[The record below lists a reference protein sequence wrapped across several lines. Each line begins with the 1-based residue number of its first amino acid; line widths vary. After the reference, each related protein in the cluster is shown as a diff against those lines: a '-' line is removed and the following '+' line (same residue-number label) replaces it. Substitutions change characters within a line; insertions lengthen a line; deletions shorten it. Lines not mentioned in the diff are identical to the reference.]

1 MAPVLVEAIVATGNG
16 AGRRPAR
23 EKEEA
28 MPRRTFDKLMSLG
41 GVVLTVALLVA
52 GGLAFWGYSFANGR
66 VHDQLAAQRIYFP
79 PKGNEALADPQI
91 GKYLNQYAGQQLAN
105 GAQAEAYADHF
116 IAVHL
121 KEVAGGKTYAEV
133 STLARA
139 NPDDQ
144 TLQGQ
149 VQTLFRGETLRGL
162 LLNAYAFWKF
172 GQLAFIGSIV
182 FFVMAGIMLVL
193 TTLGVW
199 HLRRARPTEQIF
211 APVIEDRRELVS
223 A

>member
-1 MAPVLVEAIVATGNG
+1 
-16 AGRRPAR
+16 
-23 EKEEA
+23 
-28 MPRRTFDKLMSLG
+28 MPRRTFDKVMSLG

-79 PKGNEALADPQI
+79 PMGNPALAPAEI
-91 GKYLNQYAGQQLAN
+91 GRYLNQYAGLQLVN

-133 STLARA
+133 SALARA
-139 NPDDQ
+139 NPNDQ
-144 TLQGQ
+144 ALQGQ

-172 GQLAFIGSIV
+172 GQIALIGAIVAFAAG
-182 FFVMAGIMLVL
+182 GIMFVL
-193 TTLGVW
+193 TVLVDW
-199 HLRRARPTEQIF
+199 HLRRVSPTEQIY
-211 APVIEDRRELVS
+211 APVEVPRERVT